1 MIFRGKVTANACN
14 EKDAPNGI
22 KCAGPR
28 SSRVGAVCGRR
39 DPKTCVYK
47 MAGSGTSG
55 LFGTPK
61 QVAVERGLAEF
72 RSGRPVIVTSAGERV
87 VALPVECMSDQ
98 RLAAFRLLCAP
109 GRPHLLVTARRARAL
124 GLDAAGPTGLA
135 IGDLHDAAAIF
146 SLAARAQVARHL
158 EVVAVGETA
167 PAAIELA
174 KLAQLLPAL
183 LVADASTAAV
193 DANEPPLVEVAAEAV
208 AQFQRTA
215 IASLAV
221 VAETAIPLNGGIPA
235 RFVVFRDAVGGTPIA
250 VIIGQPDLAQPV
262 SVRLHSAC
270 LTGDVFGSRRCDC
283 GDQLRLA
290 LPQLE
295 QHGGGIILYL
305 EQEGRGLGLA
315 NKIRAYQLQEAGLDT
330 VDANTVLGFDDDER
344 DYGIAVRMLQLLGCT
359 RGRLLTNNPAKL
371 DGLSNAGIDVSGRV
385 PLQGPINSDNRR
397 YLTAK
402 ATRAGHKLDHIL
414 GALAEPEEG
423 SRES

>member
-1 MIFRGKVTANACN
+1 
-14 EKDAPNGI
+14 
-22 KCAGPR
+22 
-28 SSRVGAVCGRR
+28 
-39 DPKTCVYK
+39 
-47 MAGSGTSG
+47 MAGSETSG

-72 RSGRPVIVTSAGERV
+72 RCGRPVIVTSADERM
-87 VALPVECMSDQ
+87 VALPVDGMTDQ
-98 RLAAFRLLCAP
+98 GLASFRTLCAP
-109 GRPHLLVTARRARAL
+109 GRPRLLVTTRRARAL

-146 SLAARAQVARHL
+146 ALAAEAQVTRHL
-158 EVVAVGETA
+158 EVVAVSKMA

-183 LVADASTAAV
+183 LVGDGRTATVDAS
-193 DANEPPLVEVAAEAV
+193 DPPLVSVAADAV
-208 AQFQRTA
+208 AQFRHAA
-215 IASLAV
+215 IETLAV
-221 VAETAIPLNGGIPA
+221 VAETAIPLNGGLQA
-235 RFVVFRDAVGGTPIA
+235 RFVVFRDAIGGTPIA
-250 VIIGQPDLAQPV
+250 VIVGKPDLARPV
-262 SVRLHSAC
+262 LVRLHSAC

-315 NKIRAYQLQEAGLDT
+315 NKIRAYQLQDAGLDT

-344 DYGIAVRMLQLLGCT
+344 DYGVAVRMLQLLGCT
-359 RGRLLTNNPAKL
+359 RVRLLTNNPAKL
-371 DGLSNAGIDVSGRV
+371 DGLSHAGIDVSGRV
-385 PLQGPINSDNRR
+385 PLHGPINSDNRR

-402 ATRAGHKLDHIL
+402 ARRAGHQLDHIL
-414 GALAEPEEG
+414 GVLAEPDEEP
-423 SRES
+423 SER